1 MRVGLVAKTAVT
13 MAAALAAALTAAL
26 ASAPALADV
35 KAGVDAWSRGEY
47 AAAIAQWRGPAAS
60 GDADAQFNLAQA
72 YKLGKGVPAD
82 LKAAEDLYAKA
93 ARAGHLQAADNY
105 GLLLFQTGRRDEA
118 MQWIVPSS
126 ERGEPRAQYVLATA
140 HFNGDLVP
148 RDRVRAYALMSS
160 AAAAGLDQARE
171 SLAAMD
177 AAIPLA
183 ERQQAVALATQLDA
197 HAQSLRGAQF
207 AAADLGSKPAPQKRV
222 VGEYKGAAAAVK
234 PVTPPKPL
242 PEPQAEPQPQSAPQ
256 PLRPEPVI
264 AGADFANPVTIK
276 PAPAPAKAA
285 AKPAPTKPAPAKPA
299 PAKPAMAKP
308 APAPAAT
315 GAWRV
320 QLGAFSVAGNADA
333 QWAKLKG
340 RAPLAGLGRFLVP
353 AGGVTR
359 LQAGPFAS
367 RAAADAACAALAGQA
382 CIPVKP

>member
-1 MRVGLVAKTAVT
+1 MRLGLVARMAVT
-13 MAAALAAALTAAL
+13 MAAALAA
-26 ASAPALADV
+26 APALADV
-35 KAGVDAWSRGEY
+35 KAGVDAWSRGDF

-82 LKAAEDLYAKA
+82 FKAAEDLYAKA

-118 MQWIVPSS
+118 MAWIVPSA

-197 HAQSLRGAQF
+197 DAQSLRGAQF
-207 AAADLGSKPAPQKRV
+207 AAADLGGKPAPQKRV
-222 VGEYKGAAAAVK
+222 VGENKGAAAAVK
-234 PVTPPKPL
+234 PVTPPKPQ
-242 PEPQAEPQPQSAPQ
+242 PAPQPAPQSAPQ
-256 PLRPEPVI
+256 SLRPEPVT

-276 PAPAPAKAA
+276 PAPTPAKAA
-285 AKPAPTKPAPAKPA
+285 ARPAQVFAPPAPAKPA

-308 APAPAAT
+308 APAPAT

-320 QLGAFSVAGNADA
+320 QLGAFSVAGNAEA
-333 QWAKLKG
+333 QWVKLKG

-367 RAAADAACAALAGQA
+367 KAAADAACAALAGQA